1 MTEQLP
7 KQEAEPDDGATLG
20 ETARQLQMPA
30 ATVRRWARNGW
41 LPSTVTAAGEA
52 RFDRS
57 LTAIAPESIDGEPSD
72 DGRS

>member
-1 MTEQLP
+1 MTEKVG
-7 KQEAEPDDGATLG
+7 KQEAEPDDGATLS

-30 ATVRRWARNGW
+30 AIVRRWARNGW
-41 LPSTVTAAGEA
+41 LPSRMAADGEP

-57 LTAIAPESIDGEPSD
+57 LTAIGPRNVDGEPSD